1 MSAAFGFA
9 IHTGW
14 AIAVMIEGPKPALLF
29 RRRIELW
36 NPERG
41 ARFVYHVAS
50 ERPAAAERLIA
61 EAAQTARERAEA
73 ALREALNEV
82 APKRARA
89 AGLPQPKRAL
99 PRLDEILRSH
109 PLIHLAEGELFCK
122 ALEDAC
128 HALDLAVSFPKPSAL
143 PDLGAVG
150 RPWTKD
156 HKAAA
161 ALALGALAER
171 AR

>member
-109 PLIHLAEGELFCK
+109 PLIHLAEGELFRK

-128 HALDLAVSFPKPSAL
+128 RALDLTVVFPKPSTL
-143 PDLGAVG
+143 PDLGPVG

-161 ALALGALAER
+161 ALALGALAEHR
-171 AR
+171 R